1 MPTRLAQKI
10 RILIVDDHP
19 LIREGLTALI
29 NKQPDMEVC
38 GEADDEDNAL
48 RLARQERPDVMI
60 IDISLKQGTGI
71 ELIKQVHSLDK
82 RVKMIVSSMH
92 DERLFAERALKA
104 GAMGYLNKQESSQ
117 RILKAIRSVLDGE
130 VYLSDQMAQHLLAS
144 LTCRGLD
151 RNQSPIETLS
161 DRELQVFELVG
172 QGLAVR
178 EIAERL
184 HLSPKTVERYRE
196 NIKHKLNLESASK
209 LVREATQWVLE
220 NG

>member
-1 MPTRLAQKI
+1 MPTRLSQKI
-10 RILIVDDHP
+10 RIMIVDDHP
-19 LIREGLTALI
+19 LIREGLRSLI
-29 NKQPDMEVC
+29 TKQPDMEII
-38 GEADDEDNAL
+38 GESDDEDTAL
-48 RLARQERPDVMI
+48 RLVRQERPDVMI

-71 ELIKQVHSLDK
+71 ELIKQVHAMDK
-82 RVKMIVSSMH
+82 RIKMIVSSMH

-104 GAMGYLNKQESSQ
+104 GALGYLNKQESS
-117 RILKAIRSVLDGE
+117 RRVLEAIRCVMEGE
-130 VYLSDQMAQHLLAS
+130 VYLSDQMSQHLLAS
-144 LTCRGLD
+144 LAGRGLKRD
-151 RNQSPIETLS
+151 QSPIETLS